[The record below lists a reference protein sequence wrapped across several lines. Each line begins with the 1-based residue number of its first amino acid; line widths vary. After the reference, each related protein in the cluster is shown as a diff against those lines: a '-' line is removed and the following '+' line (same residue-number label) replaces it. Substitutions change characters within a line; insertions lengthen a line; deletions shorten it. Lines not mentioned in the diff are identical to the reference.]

1 MPHAYTEDQLVEQP
15 AIGLF
20 AELGWAVVCAEEE
33 MFGAPSP
40 HPSPTGRGSEGEG
53 RVALGRETKGEVVL
67 VSLLRAALTR
77 LNSALPPE
85 AVTAAVDELT
95 RDRSA
100 MGLPAANREIYRL
113 LKDGIAVSIADPE
126 APPSSPALLPK
137 EEGRAAFPST
147 SGRGSK
153 GEGSRRSGGQQTVRV
168 RVIDWENPAANDFL
182 LVSQFSVTGALY
194 TCRPDLVGFVNGLPL
209 VVIELKKPGV
219 PARAAFDENLTHYK
233 AEIPQLFWFNALLI
247 ASNGTDSRV
256 GSLTA
261 DWERFFEWKRIE
273 REDEPRR
280 VSLEVML
287 RGTCDRSRLLDLVEN
302 FTLFSEHKAGLAKI
316 IGQNHQVLGV
326 NAAIA
331 SLHRIRPALADPATL
346 VPNPLPEVEGQYRGG
361 LQWSG
366 LVDRARELRQ
376 KQTPAE
382 DVVWE
387 LLRDRRFEGLKFRR
401 QHQIGNYIADF
412 CCAEHRLDVEV
423 DGDVHRSPDVIAK
436 DAQRDAYLSSL
447 GYRVLRFKNQFVL
460 DQPEE
465 FLRQVA
471 AAAQL
476 PSTSGRGA
484 GGEGNT
490 PSPNGIG
497 VFWQTQGSG
506 KSFSMVF
513 FAQKVLRKVAGN
525 WTFVVVTDRVELDDQ
540 IAKTFKAVGAVSE
553 AEGDQCHAASG
564 AHLRELLRGNH
575 RYVFTL
581 IHKFQP
587 EKVRAETPSSPALL
601 PEGEGGETPQY
612 RGGLQYAGLVERARE
627 FRKDQTPAEE
637 IAWELLRDRRFE
649 GLKFRREH
657 QINNYIADFFC
668 AEHRLDIELD
678 GGIHKSPVVMEKDAV
693 RDAMLRSLGFK
704 VLRFSNQIVLENP
717 EEFLRQIGLA
727 LNLPSTSGKGA
738 GGEGHRKMPVLC
750 DRPDVIVLTDEA
762 HRSQYDT
769 LALNMRAALPKALFL
784 AFTGT
789 PLIAGE
795 ERTKDLFGDYVSIY
809 DFQQSVEDGA
819 TVPLFYENRTPELQ
833 LVNPDLNDDIY
844 NLIEAAELD
853 PEQEAKLEQELSRQY
868 HILTRDDRLETV
880 AKDIVRHFLGRGF
893 VGKAMVVSIDKATA
907 LKMHD
912 KVRAH
917 WAAELERVQKELGH
931 LDLTAERKTELLDRL
946 KVLQM
951 MDMALIVSPGQNEI
965 EQMNRQGLNIIPH
978 RERMNREALD
988 EKFKDTDDPLRIV
1001 FLCAMWLTG
1010 FDAPICST
1018 VYLDKPMRN
1027 HTLMQTIARAN
1038 RVFPGKHSG
1047 MIVDYANVFA
1057 SLEKALAI
1065 YGAGKDGKNPVRD
1078 KAKLVADLRRAV
1090 DAATTFCATRQVILP
1105 AIEQL
1110 PVGSLER
1117 LQRID
1122 NAVNALISPDPLR
1135 REFLGHERIVGT
1147 LFGAVKPDPAA
1158 LGFAGRVAT
1167 LTAIAAAIRTKLNPN
1182 PADITEV
1189 MGDIG
1194 KLLDASITGVDMPAK
1209 PAPVMDLS
1217 KIDFEALRSRFKE
1230 SKHKNTDLEVLKAA
1244 IRAQLEKLIRL
1255 NKTRADFAEK
1265 FEALIESYNTGSRN
1279 IEELFEELLKL
1290 SRNLSDEQ
1298 QRHVRENMTE
1308 EELVI
1313 FDILTRPA
1321 PELSADERAEV
1332 KKVSRELL
1340 NKMKL
1345 LLVLNWRQKSTAR
1358 SQLKLTIEDVLD
1370 TGLPRTYTPELYR
1383 QKCSALFEHVY
1394 ESYPER
1400 DAGVYAM

>member
-20 AELGWAVVCAEEE
+20 AELGWQVAGPPPTAGVLGGTRGGGVV
-33 MFGAPSP
+33 
-40 HPSPTGRGSEGEG
+40 GRG
-53 RVALGRETKGEVVL
+53 TKGEGVV
-67 VSLLRAALTR
+67 VPPVGGGVGEVYPT
-77 LNSALPPE
+77 LPPE
-85 AVTAAVDELT
+85 AIVAAIDELT

-113 LKDGIAVSIADPE
+113 LKDGIAVSVADPE
-126 APPSSPALLPK
+126 APPSSPALLPTGG
-137 EEGRAAFPST
+137 GRAAVPST

-287 RGTCDRSRLLDLVEN
+287 RGTCDKSRLLDLVEN
-302 FTLFSEHKAGLAKI
+302 FTLFSEHKAGLVKI
-316 IGQNHQVLGV
+316 IGQNHQFLGV
-326 NAAIA
+326 NNAIA
-331 SLHRIRPALADPATL
+331 SMLA
-346 VPNPLPEVEGQYRGG
+346 
-361 LQWSG
+361 
-366 LVDRARELRQ
+366 AR
-376 KQTPAE
+376 K
-382 DVVWE
+382 
-387 LLRDRRFEGLKFRR
+387 
-401 QHQIGNYIADF
+401 
-412 CCAEHRLDVEV
+412 
-423 DGDVHRSPDVIAK
+423 
-436 DAQRDAYLSSL
+436 L
-447 GYRVLRFKNQFVL
+447 GH
-460 DQPEE
+460 
-465 FLRQVA
+465 
-471 AAAQL
+471 
-476 PSTSGRGA
+476 GRG
-484 GGEGNT
+484 
-490 PSPNGIG
+490 G

-540 IAKTFKAVGAVSE
+540 IAKTFKAAGAVSE
-553 AEGDQCHAASG
+553 TEGDQCHAASG

-581 IHKFQP
+581 IHKFQTP
-587 EKVRAETPSSPALL
+587 EL
-601 PEGEGGETPQY
+601 
-612 RGGLQYAGLVERARE
+612 
-627 FRKDQTPAEE
+627 
-637 IAWELLRDRRFE
+637 
-649 GLKFRREH
+649 
-657 QINNYIADFFC
+657 
-668 AEHRLDIELD
+668 
-678 GGIHKSPVVMEKDAV
+678 
-693 RDAMLRSLGFK
+693 
-704 VLRFSNQIVLENP
+704 
-717 EEFLRQIGLA
+717 
-727 LNLPSTSGKGA
+727 
-738 GGEGHRKMPVLC
+738 LC

-795 ERTKDLFGDYVSIY
+795 ERTKDVFGDYVSIY

-833 LVNPDLNDDIY
+833 LVNPDLNEDIY

-853 PEQEAKLEQELSRQY
+853 PEQEAKLERELSRQY

-880 AKDIVRHFLGRGF
+880 AQDIVRHFLGRGF

-912 KVRAH
+912 KVRKYWEMETAL
-917 WAAELERVQKELGH
+917 AKKQLGRYDLTEDKRNELLERLRV
-931 LDLTAERKTELLDRL
+931 LTTT
-946 KVLQM
+946 
-951 MDMALIVSPGQNEI
+951 DMALIVSPGQNEI
-965 EQMNRQGLNIIPH
+965 EQMKKHRLDIVPH
-978 RERMNREALD
+978 RHRMNDEALD
-988 EKFKDTDDPLRIV
+988 EKFKDTTDPLRLV

-1010 FDAPICST
+1010 FDAPSCST

-1065 YGAGKDGKNPVRD
+1065 YGAGKDGKNPVKD
-1078 KAKLVADLRRAV
+1078 KAKLVADLRKAI

-1110 PVGSLER
+1110 TAGSLER

-1122 NAVNALISPDPLR
+1122 DAVNALISPDPLR
-1135 REFLGHERIVGT
+1135 REFFGHERIVTT
-1147 LFGAVKPDPAA
+1147 LYGAVKPDPAA
-1158 LGFAGRVAT
+1158 LEFSGRVAC
-1167 LTAIAAAIRTKLNPN
+1167 LTAIADAIRAKLNPN

-1189 MGDIG
+1189 MGEIG
-1194 KLLDASITGVDMPAK
+1194 KLLDSSITGVDMPAK

-1217 KIDFEALRSRFKE
+1217 KIDFAALAAKFKE

-1244 IRAQLEKLIRL
+1244 IRAELEKLIRL
-1255 NKTRADFAEK
+1255 NKTRADFADK
-1265 FEALIESYNTGSRN
+1265 FEELIESYNAGSRN
-1279 IEELFEELLKL
+1279 IEDLFAELLKL
-1290 SRNLSDEQ
+1290 SRNLSEEQ

-1308 EELVI
+1308 EQLVI

-1321 PELSADERAEV
+1321 PELSEAERAEV
-1332 KKVSRELL
+1332 KKVARVLL
-1340 NKMKL
+1340 DRLKQ
-1345 LLVLNWRQKSTAR
+1345 LLVLNWRQKAAAR
-1358 SQLKLTIEDVLD
+1358 SQLQLAIQDVLD
-1370 TGLPRTYTPELYR
+1370 AGLPRAYDKPLYE
-1383 QKCSALFEHVY
+1383 QKCSALFEHIY

-1400 DAGVYAM
+1400 DAGVYAA